1 MDGTTPIQLWKQGLC
16 LASQSVIQPSEY
28 GIEYDETPNM
38 FEAGSVEIPETRVEL
53 TAQQRDYIHQNHH
66 PLAPSDYH
74 GVDHYLSLHKY
85 IFATVLQ
92 SYM

>member
-1 MDGTTPIQLWKQGLC
+1 M
-16 LASQSVIQPSEY
+16 
-28 GIEYDETPNM
+28 DETPNM

-85 IFATVLQ
+85 ICHCTAELHVKPAIILH
-92 SYM
+92 SYNWLNYLETRKKLVFIC